1 MQTLLL
7 FFFVIFLSQTVR
19 GDVEVLSPAALTGT
33 YQAASIF
40 LPGSEHYYSPITA
53 ELALNSSTSKAGKI
67 ILLAGSFPFEPLYRS
82 AQAAGALGV
91 LLSSIG
97 EPGYAMYT
105 LDGSNTNNIT
115 IAISQMTATGY
126 STIQS
131 SLSNGSFSN
140 ITIVLSVGDNKW
152 TDANSSVLMIVW
164 QVVLGVY
171 TLLVVALCI
180 HRLAIFIRVSSTWR
194 AYLLPKVVIS
204 MLLIANLERVVF
216 VSVDPFSLRQI
227 LSYPASRILLTA
239 SLPVSMS
246 AAVLLLF
253 YWHEQISYM
262 NVRVTNFISK
272 LKIPAAIVIALL
284 ISFEIVADILKALSP
299 TTYSAVTKLSAVY
312 LVITLPIGV
321 FYLVTA
327 LKVIYVTKKIG
338 KHSNKNKGVRK
349 LTVKLLIAGV
359 IQALIAVPNILI
371 ILLLTS
377 NPVVA
382 YLIVFFIII
391 GFDTIDLLETL
402 SFVVSKRQNSSR
414 GSHCN
419 ENLSRKTPKVEVP
432 LEKKEDSKDERE
444 CSHKEVSSKEMTHS
458 NSNNDDSKEEISLSA
473 KSANSLSVST
483 PSKHE
488 ASSTHSNN
496 AKEDSKT

>member
-1 MQTLLL
+1 
-7 FFFVIFLSQTVR
+7 
-19 GDVEVLSPAALTGT
+19 
-33 YQAASIF
+33 
-40 LPGSEHYYSPITA
+40 
-53 ELALNSSTSKAGKI
+53 
-67 ILLAGSFPFEPLYRS
+67 
-82 AQAAGALGV
+82 
-91 LLSSIG
+91 
-97 EPGYAMYT
+97 
-105 LDGSNTNNIT
+105 
-115 IAISQMTATGY
+115 
-126 STIQS
+126 
-131 SLSNGSFSN
+131 
-140 ITIVLSVGDNKW
+140 
-152 TDANSSVLMIVW
+152 
-164 QVVLGVY
+164 
-171 TLLVVALCI
+171 
-180 HRLAIFIRVSSTWR
+180 
-194 AYLLPKVVIS
+194 
-204 MLLIANLERVVF
+204 
-216 VSVDPFSLRQI
+216 
-227 LSYPASRILLTA
+227 
-239 SLPVSMS
+239 
-246 AAVLLLF
+246 
-253 YWHEQISYM
+253 M

-419 ENLSRKTPKVEVP
+419 ENLYHRFFFYY
-432 LEKKEDSKDERE
+432 R
-444 CSHKEVSSKEMTHS
+444 C
-458 NSNNDDSKEEISLSA
+458 EIILNIFPHQSF
-473 KSANSLSVST
+473 NEYF
-483 PSKHE
+483 P
-488 ASSTHSNN
+488 
-496 AKEDSKT
+496 